1 MLRVKALVFAAL
13 GVTVATVFFPVWFAV
28 PVAVVFG
35 GWELSLAVLGAAVTV
50 DKEAGLLVLR
60 IGLIRRRVRITDVT
74 SVLVDTSKVSI
85 ARAGGGEVSLYAWR
99 KSPLDNWL
107 RVPAIT
113 EDIGHAVA
121 SAVALAQDK
130 LAQDKLAQDKLA
142 QDKFAQDKFAQDKLA
157 QDKEGAAK
165 RGVRTGTGT
174 SARARSTL
182 ASTLL
187 GCTGLL
193 ALASAFLV
201 RLHWHNPVMTTLGVI
216 LAVGLGV
223 SGLFYVLFTLWLFT
237 RRAPRPA
244 GDRPTT
250 A

>member
-1 MLRVKALVFAAL
+1 MPIPVQRWRSPAVLRVKALVFAAL
-13 GVTVATVFFPVWFAV
+13 GVTVAAVFFPVWFAV

-50 DKEAGLLVLR
+50 DKETGLLVFR
-60 IGLIRRRVRITDVT
+60 MGLLRRRVRITDVT
-74 SVLVDTSKVSI
+74 SVLVDASKVSI
-85 ARAGGGEVSLYAWR
+85 ARAGGGEVSFYAWR

-130 LAQDKLAQDKLA
+130 VAPDKLAQGNALTLK
-142 QDKFAQDKFAQDKLA
+142 
-157 QDKEGAAK
+157 KEGAAK
-165 RGVRTGTGT
+165 RAVRTGT

-187 GCTGLL
+187 GCTGLV

-216 LAVGLGV
+216 LAVALGV

-244 GDRPTT
+244 GDRPST

>member
-1 MLRVKALVFAAL
+1 MPIPVQRWRSPAVLRVKALVFAAL
-13 GVTVATVFFPVWFAV
+13 GVTVIAVFFPVWFAV
-28 PVAVVFG
+28 PVAVAFG
-35 GWELSLAVLGAAVTV
+35 GWELSLAALGAAVTV
-50 DKEAGLLVLR
+50 DKEAGLLVFR
-60 IGLIRRRVRITDVT
+60 MGLIGRRVRITDVT

-85 ARAGGGEVSLYAWR
+85 ARASGGEISLYAWR
-99 KSPLDNWL
+99 KSPLDSWL
-107 RVPAIT
+107 RVPAIA

-130 LAQDKLAQDKLA
+130 LAQDKLAGDGLA
-142 QDKFAQDKFAQDKLA
+142 G
-157 QDKEGAAK
+157 DKEGAAK
-165 RGVRTGTGT
+165 QGVRTGT

-216 LAVGLGV
+216 LAVALGV

-244 GDRPTT
+244 GDRPSP

>member
-1 MLRVKALVFAAL
+1 VLRVKALVFAAL
-13 GVTVATVFFPVWFAV
+13 GVTVAAVFFPVWFAV
-28 PVAVVFG
+28 PVAVLFG

-85 ARAGGGEVSLYAWR
+85 ARASGGEISLYAWR
-99 KSPLDNWL
+99 KSPLDSWL
-107 RVPAIT
+107 RVPAIAA
-113 EDIGHAVA
+113 DIGHAVA

-130 LAQDKLAQDKLA
+130 LAQDKLAL
-142 QDKFAQDKFAQDKLA
+142 
-157 QDKEGAAK
+157 DKEGAAK
-165 RGVRTGTGT
+165 QGVRTGT

-201 RLHWHNPVMTTLGVI
+201 RLHWHNPVMTTLGVL
-216 LAVGLGV
+216 LAVALGV

-237 RRAPRPA
+237 RRAPGPA
-244 GDRPTT
+244 GDRPST